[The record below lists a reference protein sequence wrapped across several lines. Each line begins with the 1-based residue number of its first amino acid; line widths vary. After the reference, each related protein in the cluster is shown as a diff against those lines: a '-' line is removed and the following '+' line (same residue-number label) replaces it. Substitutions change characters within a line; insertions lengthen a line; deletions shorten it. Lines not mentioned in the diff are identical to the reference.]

1 MASPPSEAPT
11 PRSTNSPNSV
21 PHISIP
27 DNHPLAAGKRG
38 TRSASDTS
46 GPARTT
52 SAAIAISDS
61 VSPSSPGLERVTT
74 AGSFNAPDAD
84 LLGIGPSRPAVNG
97 RRMRDSPARTRSFH
111 ALDSL
116 ARDEI
121 TLLDTRFEDMPETD
135 LACFLAPYEKGWEAY
150 RPQEEEGEERLF
162 PPSPPATQ
170 RDHPVQVLSR
180 AVRELREVVAR
191 LEQENARLRGE
202 ERRASDT
209 QRIHDSLADALSTSL
224 TSPERGA
231 LVLALAESVAPSQ
244 PKSPAPNRSKSPT
257 PSHTSI
263 LSTRST
269 RSTLTLDRPRGASAT
284 GADLASPTA
293 RKWGM
298 NMWGWRP
305 RRKSNASVA
314 PSTVEEEDEWRRG
327 DGGSSPTL
335 RAIFLATRILTPDPA
350 SILVREAGPLVASLA
365 HTLVSGARDA
375 GIVSRDPPGRARTRS
390 RAASV
395 GSQQAPSSASDAHGY
410 GDHALAATVAV
421 GRTLIKHGK
430 AAIDGLGEPTRPRPA
445 LLHHASSS
453 RPFPSTGMAQAL
465 PSPNHSPNSA
475 SPSAETPALSVELS
489 SIVPDETKPPTVLL
503 SRQNLGS
510 FFQSSRTKL
519 TTATRFTS
527 DQPPLTDRYGF
538 IYDIQHA
545 SMLKDASR
553 AGTPAP
559 MSLTGHI
566 PEAPRKPIPPPAQKL
581 KRAAALPSSLHVPIV
596 DHSPQRWQPER
607 RATVASSKS
616 DKSTA
621 SLSPQRS
628 PVATPP
634 NGRVD
639 GTPNRARTRSYA
651 PAPSKPITAAEQ
663 VSVSVRGA
671 SSTIADGSASA
682 ATTAATA
689 AAASRLTVSSLLDQL
704 TDIHDKQQ
712 RARTA
717 EWDAFLRKRTRA
729 RRGNQDVGIGGALA
743 QIVALD
749 GTSKGAE
756 EYRTFLRLVRKG
768 IPMPYRG
775 DVWAECSG
783 ARDLL
788 VPGEYAE
795 ILAVHKDD
803 RSPVMAEIE
812 KDVGRTFP
820 GNVFFGGDGPGVAKL
835 RRVLTAYSWH
845 NPAVGYCQG
854 MNMLTATLLLTYEDE
869 EQAFWVLHC
878 IIERVLPPDFYAP
891 SLLGSRAD
899 QLVLSDLVTAHLPKI
914 SQHLTALGVDLTALT
929 FGWFLSLFT
938 DCLPV
943 ETLFRVWDVLLVEGH
958 DVLFRVALAVLKLN
972 EAEICA
978 CESVGDLFSAIG
990 GMTSR
995 LWSADKLV
1003 SLQHG
1008 FKRAVQA
1015 KGVLALTEKRTAEL
1029 QGDMD
1034 DWRERSES

>member
-1 MASPPSEAPT
+1 MTSPPSEAPT
-11 PRSTNSPNSV
+11 LRPAATASSSPTRA
-21 PHISIP
+21 PHLAIP
-27 DNHPLAAGKRG
+27 DDHPLAAGKRG
-38 TRSASDTS
+38 TRSTSDAGGRVHTPSSAVAASDS
-46 GPARTT
+46 
-52 SAAIAISDS
+52 IS
-61 VSPSSPGLERVTT
+61 PTSPGLERVTT
-74 AGSFNAPDAD
+74 TGSFNVPDAD
-84 LLGIGPSRPAVNG
+84 LLGIGPSRPAANG
-97 RRMRDSPARTRSFH
+97 RRARDSPARPRSFH

-121 TLLDTRFEDMPETD
+121 TLLDTRFEDMPEAD
-135 LACFLAPYEKGWEAY
+135 LASFLTPFERGWEAY
-150 RPQEEEGEERLF
+150 RPQEQEEEPLF

-170 RDHPVQVLSR
+170 RDHPVKVLSR

-202 ERRASDT
+202 ERRTSDT

-224 TSPERGA
+224 ASPARGA
-231 LVLALAESVAPSQ
+231 LALALAEPLPQSQ
-244 PKSPAPNRSKSPT
+244 LKSAVPIRPKSPT
-257 PSHTSI
+257 PSHASI
-263 LSTRST
+263 LSTKST

-284 GADLASPTA
+284 GPDLASPTA
-293 RKWGM
+293 RRWGM

-305 RRKSNASVA
+305 QRKSNASVA
-314 PSTVEEEDEWRRG
+314 PSAVEEEDEWRRG
-327 DGGSSPTL
+327 DGGSTPAL

-350 SILVREAGPLVASLA
+350 SILLREAEPLVASLA

-375 GIVSRDPPGRARTRS
+375 GIMSRDPPGRARARS

-395 GSQQAPSSASDAHGY
+395 GSQQASTSTADAHGY
-410 GDHALAATVAV
+410 GDHAIAATVAV
-421 GRTLIKHGK
+421 GRTLLKHGK
-430 AAIDGLGEPTRPRPA
+430 AAIDGLGEPARPRPA
-445 LLHHASSS
+445 LLHRASS
-453 RPFPSTGMAQAL
+453 RPFPTTAMAQAL
-465 PSPNHSPNSA
+465 PSPDHSPNTT
-475 SPSAETPALSVELS
+475 SPSADTPPPSVELS
-489 SIVPDETKPPTVLL
+489 SIVPDETRPPTVLL

-553 AGTPAP
+553 VGTPAP

-566 PEAPRKPIPPPAQKL
+566 PEAPRKPTPPPAPKV
-581 KRAAALPSSLHVPIV
+581 KRAAALPSSLNVPIV
-596 DHSPQRWQPER
+596 DHTPER
-607 RATVASSKS
+607 RQHERRPTLTSTKS

-621 SLSPQRS
+621 TLSPQRS
-628 PVATPP
+628 PAGTPP

-639 GTPNRARTRSYA
+639 GTPSRARTRSYA

-671 SSTIADGSASA
+671 SSGIADGSASA
-682 ATTAATA
+682 AAA

-717 EWDAFLRKRTRA
+717 EWDAFLRKRTRG
-729 RRGNQDVGIGGALA
+729 RRGNQDVGVGGALA
-743 QIVALD
+743 QVVALG

-756 EYRTFLRLVRKG
+756 EYRAFLRLVRKG

-795 ILAVHKDD
+795 ILSVHKDD
-803 RSPVMAEIE
+803 RSPVMTEIE

-878 IIERVLPPDFYAP
+878 IIERLLPADFYSP

-914 SQHLTALGVDLTALT
+914 SQHLAALGVDLTALT

-972 EAEICA
+972 EADICA

-990 GMTSR
+990 GITSR

-1008 FKRAVQA
+1008 FKRAVQT
-1015 KGVLALTEKRTAEL
+1015 KDVLALTEKRTTEL
-1029 QGDMD
+1029 QGEMD
-1034 DWRERSES
+1034 GWREGSEG